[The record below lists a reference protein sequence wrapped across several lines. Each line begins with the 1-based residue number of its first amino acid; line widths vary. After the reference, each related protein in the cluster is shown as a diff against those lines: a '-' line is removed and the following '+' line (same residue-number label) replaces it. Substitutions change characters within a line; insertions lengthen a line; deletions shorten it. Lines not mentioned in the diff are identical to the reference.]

1 MSCSITLTISWAP
14 ELFPVLF
21 MGMDGKSSHSLWE
34 RKDNMAR
41 IKTTKERR
49 VQTNVG
55 LSPTALEAAEWMVEH
70 QGYTSRSRLVDTLIL
85 REAKALGF
93 VAEEYTSDE

>member
-1 MSCSITLTISWAP
+1 
-14 ELFPVLF
+14 
-21 MGMDGKSSHSLWE
+21 
-34 RKDNMAR
+34 MAR

>member
-1 MSCSITLTISWAP
+1 MPGKASSRIFFRLIYI
-14 ELFPVLF
+14 
-21 MGMDGKSSHSLWE
+21 GMDGKSSRSLWE
-34 RKDNMAR
+34 RKNNMAR

-70 QGYTSRSRLVDTLIL
+70 WGYTSRSRLVDTLIL

>member
-1 MSCSITLTISWAP
+1 MKFRRIGP
-14 ELFPVLF
+14 NE
-21 MGMDGKSSHSLWE
+21 SLRNALGTE
-34 RKDNMAR
+34 SRR
-41 IKTTKERR
+41 KTTKERR

-93 VAEEYTSDE
+93 VAEEYTRDE

>member
-1 MSCSITLTISWAP
+1 
-14 ELFPVLF
+14 
-21 MGMDGKSSHSLWE
+21 
-34 RKDNMAR
+34 MAR

-70 QGYTSRSRLVDTLIL
+70 QDYTSRSRLVDTLIL

-93 VAEEYTSDE
+93 VIEEAGRDD

>member
-1 MSCSITLTISWAP
+1 
-14 ELFPVLF
+14 
-21 MGMDGKSSHSLWE
+21 
-34 RKDNMAR
+34 MAR

-55 LSPTALEAAEWMVEH
+55 LSPTALEAAEWMIEH

-93 VAEEYTSDE
+93 FVEEYTRDD